1 MYEINF
7 GMILGKKI
15 MLNNDLS
22 HDKQYFIHEQ
32 CTKTKDDVVKIMKM
46 HHDVSHDMKNCAFC
60 FIHKFTQS

>member
-7 GMILGKKI
+7 GMILGKEI

-32 CTKTKDDVVKIMKM
+32 CTETKDDAVKIMKT
-46 HHDVSHDMKNCAFC
+46 HHNVSHNMKNCDFV
-60 FIHKFTQS
+60 FFSS